1 MEGRKDQDGK
11 ISNEFYWGVRFLE
24 FIILA
29 PHKADFTGINHGWD
43 STGHFVE
50 CYKKLISFLEVMWF
64 KMLFTLHYIVSSRTL
79 SRKNLCS

>member
-1 MEGRKDQDGK
+1 MGP
-11 ISNEFYWGVRFLE
+11 SLNEFYQGVRLLE

-43 STGHFVE
+43 STGHLAE
-50 CYKKLISFLEVMWF
+50 CYKKLISFPEAMGF

-79 SRKNLCS
+79 SRKTLCS